1 MKEKFAAVWN
11 TFCLPWRAFRKKSP
25 LASFITGRILTMIVL
40 LFLLGLALFALMD
53 LAPGDIVDQMMSQ
66 QIMSSAEGG
75 KAASSGINGQENI
88 LSEERLSAL
97 RAEFGLDKPFY
108 VQYFKWLNRVIVHHD
123 LGISLIS
130 RAPVSFLI
138 KSRIWNSVLL
148 NLISLVFI
156 TIVSFLLG
164 VYFSSKAGTKID
176 TAVTFFALFFHAF
189 PGILLLILHQH
200 QEQEFLSL

>member
-88 LSEERLSAL
+88 LSE
-97 RAEFGLDKPFY
+97 
-108 VQYFKWLNRVIVHHD
+108 
-123 LGISLIS
+123 
-130 RAPVSFLI
+130 
-138 KSRIWNSVLL
+138 
-148 NLISLVFI
+148 
-156 TIVSFLLG
+156 
-164 VYFSSKAGTKID
+164 
-176 TAVTFFALFFHAF
+176 
-189 PGILLLILHQH
+189 
-200 QEQEFLSL
+200 